1 MWLADSPTSSPTSE
15 SELANGGLER
25 QLRRGFGNASPIKW
39 GRRVILTERSE
50 VDGESRRQPAVTAR
64 ADSHGAGSESSLR
77 GRR

>member
-1 MWLADSPTSSPTSE
+1 MAAAET
-15 SELANGGLER
+15 AYGGAVEGLPD
-25 QLRRGFGNASPIKW
+25 QV

-64 ADSHGAGSESSLR
+64 ADSRGAGSESSLR